1 MTAKEIAAKWLGM
14 PISNMGLTLLEEDIK
29 TYAHNV
35 AQEALNDAA
44 CAETYFNYIGEQKNH
59 SIANTEIHTP

>member
-14 PISNMGLTLLEEDIK
+14 PVSNTGLTLLEEDIK

-35 AQEALNDAA
+35 AQESLNDAA
-44 CAETYFNYIGEQKNH
+44 CTNTYFNVLGEQVNH
-59 SIANTEIHTP
+59 VIADTEIHTP